1 MISLSCSFNFSNHCT
16 LVCNEMILKSLC
28 NLRFFLGM
36 PILLKIIFLEL
47 TADTKYL
54 FDIFNASFIVYKL
67 VHIMYIYRVDEFGS
81 MIQIVH
87 RKECLYTTSTKYVLG
102 MSRVK
107 TQPEGAL
114 VNVTQPKKI
123 PLTNCC

>member
-1 MISLSCSFNFSNHCT
+1 MS
-16 LVCNEMILKSLC
+16 
-28 NLRFFLGM
+28 
-36 PILLKIIFLEL
+36 
-47 TADTKYL
+47 
-54 FDIFNASFIVYKL
+54 
-67 VHIMYIYRVDEFGS
+67 YRVDEFGS

-114 VNVTQPKKI
+114 VNVTQPKKS
-123 PLTNCC
+123 PNT